1 MDKTTH
7 VYFPK
12 RVIVLYG
19 ILAVALI
26 PWIFNLAEN
35 LPSKHLAHHWDAVW
49 VGFDAIM
56 LVVLLLTV
64 LFAVKKMLW
73 VTLSATA
80 LATLF
85 IVDAWFDV
93 LTSKPGREQKIAILF
108 GSLEVL
114 LALFTL
120 RLVYHVIKHSTT
132 RQSNI
137 KLTAKH
143 R

>member
-1 MDKTTH
+1 VDKTTH

-12 RVIVLYG
+12 LVIFLYG

-35 LPSKHLAHHWDAVW
+35 LPTKHLAHHWDAAW
-49 VGFDAIM
+49 VGFDVIM
-56 LVVLLLTV
+56 LVALALTV
-64 LFAVKKMLW
+64 FFAVKKLLW

-93 LTSKPGREQKIAILF
+93 LTSKPGKEQKIAILL
-108 GSLEVL
+108 GSLEVI

-120 RLVYHVIKHSTT
+120 RLVYHVIKHSTSHQ
-132 RQSNI
+132 RNI
-137 KLTAKH
+137 KLTSTRH
-143 R
+143 